1 MSERKK
7 MVTAEEIEEAALD
20 LPRDELG
27 ALIERLIASTT
38 DTLEEDLDWR
48 AEVLRRSAEV
58 QAGTAQTVSPEEVF
72 AKMRARR
79 HVDSRSP

>member
-7 MVTAEEIEEAALD
+7 MLTAEEIEEAALE

-27 ALIERLIASTT
+27 ALIERLAARTG
-38 DTLEEDLDWR
+38 DEWEEDLHWR
-48 AEVLRRSAEV
+48 QEILRRSAEIE
-58 QAGTAQTVSPEEVF
+58 AGTAQTVSAEEVF

-79 HVDSRSP
+79 RADSSPS